1 MFVSHKKPVQIF
13 SVCLEYFQ
21 TANTDSLKACCHTIN
36 VFALEEI
43 SFRFFELELKADN
56 NKICSICTF

>member
-1 MFVSHKKPVQIF
+1 MFVIHKKPVQIF

-43 SFRFFELELKADN
+43 SFRFFELELKDW
-56 NKICSICTF
+56 